1 MSHATIEQLEIR
13 RLKTTKSTDDY
24 KPIIYTVSESYNDR
38 RYSKPWIARIVKW
51 ELGGYPQL
59 EFGSSDYSSAETYG
73 VAGDIV
79 KCGQKDYR
87 GNKSDNDFYLVDRDL
102 KLIKLTDE
110 QARELF
116 RAI

>member
-1 MSHATIEQLEIR
+1 MSEMIELR
-13 RLKTTKSTDDY
+13 KTLGNGEDY
-24 KPIIYTVSESYNDR
+24 KPITYSVGMYNDR
-38 RYSKPWIARIVKW
+38 RYGKPWIARIVKW